1 MKLVR
6 NKIPNIIYSTGKTP
20 VYYEAK
26 KPEYESRL
34 LDKMIEELEEFRENP
49 CLEEAA
55 DMWEVLET
63 IYTQW
68 GWKPDEVVAVALH
81 KKKIRGGFDHV
92 IVLVEVKNENE

>member
-6 NKIPNIIYSTGKTP
+6 NKIPDIIRANGKTP
-20 VYYEAK
+20 VCYEAK

-63 IYTQW
+63 ICTHW
-68 GWKPDEVVAVALH
+68 GWKPSEVAAAALQ
-81 KKKIRGGFDHV
+81 KKKSRGGFDHGF
-92 IVLVEVKNENE
+92 VLVEVKNENE